1 MAGFSRFLSVLRLFN
16 EAESAWTVPGMAD
29 AMGVPASTVY
39 RTVRDLV
46 AAGFLEQATEAAYR
60 LGPAF
65 IEFDRSLRLTD
76 PLVVAGRP
84 VLHDVVMQA
93 HVPCVAM
100 LARFYNGAVMCVA
113 DEAAADTPFRPSYE
127 RGRPMPLT
135 RGSTSKVIL
144 AHLPTRQFN
153 KLMDDHAALDVAAL
167 RTELA
172 DIRKRG
178 FCSTASE
185 IDKGLAGISAP
196 VILKDAGI
204 VASLSL
210 VAHDDALD
218 EGQRRR
224 LILLVVSAAS
234 LLTEDLRRRHEAG
247 GSNTRKIMG
256 QSNDGPGNGK

>member
-1 MAGFSRFLSVLRLFN
+1 
-16 EAESAWTVPGMAD
+16 
-29 AMGVPASTVY
+29 
-39 RTVRDLV
+39 
-46 AAGFLEQATEAAYR
+46 
-60 LGPAF
+60 
-65 IEFDRSLRLTD
+65 
-76 PLVVAGRP
+76 VVAGRP

-100 LARFYNGAVMCVA
+100 LARFYNGSVMCVA
-113 DEAAADTPFRPSYE
+113 DEAAADTPFRSSYE
-127 RGRPMPLT
+127 RGRPMPLV

-153 KLMDDHAALDVAAL
+153 KLIENAGLDNKAEAL

-185 IDKGLAGISAP
+185 IDPGLAGISAP
-196 VILKDAGI
+196 VILKDAGL
-204 VASLSL
+204 VASLSI
-210 VAHDDALD
+210 VAHDAGID

-234 LLTEDLRRRHEAG
+234 LLAEDLRHRYEAAAKA
-247 GSNTRKIMG
+247 TQKVA
-256 QSNDGPGNGK
+256 

>member
-1 MAGFSRFLSVLRLFN
+1 MAGFTRFLSVLRLFS
-16 EAESAWTVPGMAD
+16 EAESAWTVQAMAD
-29 AMGVPASTVY
+29 ALDVPASTVY

-46 AAGFLEQATEAAYR
+46 AAGFLEQAAEASYR

-113 DEAAADTPFRPSYE
+113 DEAAAETSFRPSYE

-144 AHLPTRQFN
+144 AHLPTRQLN
-153 KLMDDHAALDVAAL
+153 KLIENHAALDAAAL
-167 RTELA
+167 RAELA

-185 IDKGLAGISAP
+185 IDQGLAGISAP

-234 LLTEDLRRRHEAG
+234 LLTEDLRLRHEAG
-247 GSNTRKIMG
+247 TKNLKKTIQRVG
-256 QSNDGPGNGK
+256 

>member
-1 MAGFSRFLSVLRLFN
+1 LAGFSRFLGVLRLFN
-16 EAESAWTVPGMAD
+16 EADSAWTVPAMAD

-46 AAGFLEQATEAAYR
+46 AAGFLEQAAEAAYR

-84 VLHDVVMQA
+84 VLHDVVLQA

-100 LARFYNGAVMCVA
+100 LARFYNGSVMCVA
-113 DEAAADTPFRPSYE
+113 DEAAAGTSFHSSYE

-144 AHLPTRQFN
+144 AHLPARQFN
-153 KLMDDHAALDVAAL
+153 KLIENHAALDVAAL

-185 IDKGLAGISAP
+185 IDQGLAGISAP

-204 VASLSL
+204 VASLSI
-210 VAHDDALD
+210 VTDDAALD

-234 LLTEDLRRRHEAG
+234 LLAEDLRLRREGARDTKKTTG
-247 GSNTRKIMG
+247 MDS
-256 QSNDGPGNGK
+256 GNGK

>member
-1 MAGFSRFLSVLRLFN
+1 MAGFSRFLGVLRLFTPDTP
-16 EAESAWTVPGMAD
+16 AWTVPGIAE
-29 AMGVPASTVY
+29 AIGVPASTVY

-46 AAGFLEQATEAAYR
+46 AGGFLEQAAEASYR

-100 LARFYNGAVMCVA
+100 LARFYNGSVMCVA
-113 DEAAADTPFRPSYE
+113 DEAAADTPFHSSYE
-127 RGRPMPLT
+127 RGRPMPLI

-144 AHLPTRQFN
+144 AHLPTRQLN
-153 KLMDDHAALDVAAL
+153 KLIENAGLNGKAEAL
-167 RTELA
+167 RAELA

-185 IDKGLAGISAP
+185 IDPGLAGISAP
-196 VILKDAGI
+196 VILKDAGL
-204 VASLSL
+204 VASLSI
-210 VAHDDALD
+210 VAHDAGID

-224 LILLVVSAAS
+224 LILLVVSAAG
-234 LLTEDLRRRHEAG
+234 LLAEDLRHRYETAAK
-247 GSNTRKIMG
+247 TTQKVA
-256 QSNDGPGNGK
+256 

>member
-1 MAGFSRFLSVLRLFN
+1 MAGFSRFLGVLRLFTPDTP
-16 EAESAWTVPGMAD
+16 AWTVPAL
-29 AMGVPASTVY
+29 AETTGVPASTVY

-46 AAGFLEQATEAAYR
+46 ASGFLEQAAEASYR

-100 LARFYNGAVMCVA
+100 LARFYNGSVMCVA
-113 DEAAADTPFRPSYE
+113 DEAAADTPFRSSYE
-127 RGRPMPLT
+127 RGRPMPLV

-153 KLMDDHAALDVAAL
+153 KLIENAGLDNKAEAKVEAL

-185 IDKGLAGISAP
+185 IDPGLAGISAP

-204 VASLSL
+204 VASLSI
-210 VAHDDALD
+210 VAHDAGID

-234 LLTEDLRRRHEAG
+234 LLAEDLRHRYEAA
-247 GSNTRKIMG
+247 TKAT
-256 QSNDGPGNGK
+256 QKVA

>member
-1 MAGFSRFLSVLRLFN
+1 MAGFSRFLGVLRLFTPDTP
-16 EAESAWTVPGMAD
+16 AWTVPAI
-29 AMGVPASTVY
+29 AEAIGVPASTVY

-46 AAGFLEQATEAAYR
+46 AGGFLEQAAEASYR

-100 LARFYNGAVMCVA
+100 LARFYNGSVMCVA
-113 DEAAADTPFRPSYE
+113 DEAAADTPFRSSYE

-153 KLMDDHAALDVAAL
+153 KLIENHAGLDGTADAL
-167 RTELA
+167 RAELA

-185 IDKGLAGISAP
+185 IDPGLAGISAP
-196 VILKDAGI
+196 VILKDAGL
-204 VASLSL
+204 VASLSI
-210 VAHDDALD
+210 VAHDAGID

-234 LLTEDLRRRHEAG
+234 LLAEDLRHRYEA
-247 GSNTRKIMG
+247 TAKAT
-256 QSNDGPGNGK
+256 QKVA

>member
-1 MAGFSRFLSVLRLFN
+1 MAGFSRFLGVLRLFTPDT
-16 EAESAWTVPGMAD
+16 AAWTVPAL
-29 AMGVPASTVY
+29 AEATGVPASTVY

-46 AAGFLEQATEAAYR
+46 AGGFLEPAAEASYR

-100 LARFYNGAVMCVA
+100 LARFYNGSVMCVA
-113 DEAAADTPFRPSYE
+113 DEAAADTPFRSSYE
-127 RGRPMPLT
+127 RGRPMPLV

-153 KLMDDHAALDVAAL
+153 KLIENAGLDNKAEAL

-185 IDKGLAGISAP
+185 IDPGLAGISAP
-196 VILKDAGI
+196 VILKDAGL
-204 VASLSL
+204 VASLSI
-210 VAHDDALD
+210 VAHDAGID

-234 LLTEDLRRRHEAG
+234 LLAEDLRHRYEAAAKA
-247 GSNTRKIMG
+247 TQKVA
-256 QSNDGPGNGK
+256 